1 MNRLT
6 DLEIN
11 CAVRKVLVRHW
22 IDLGKISIRTIAGVT
37 TLSGA
42 LDKLPKV
49 DVPLTSSSVGEI
61 IAEIRRAPS
70 VKRVQTV
77 LSNWTELDR
86 MWKPVA
92 SKTGDISLQARKLP
106 AAYAPL
112 DLTEEWLEINQ
123 KNQ

>member
-61 IAEIRRAPS
+61 IAEIRRAPA
-70 VKRVQTV
+70 VKRVQAV

-92 SKTGDISLQARKLP
+92 SKTVDISLQAGKLP
-106 AAYAPL
+106 AASAPL
-112 DLTEEWLEINQ
+112 DLTEEWIEINQ
-123 KNQ
+123 KNR

>member
-106 AAYAPL
+106 AASAPL

>member
-1 MNRLT
+1 MNKLT

-22 IDLGKISIRTIAGVT
+22 IDLGRISVRTSAGVI

-42 LDKLPKV
+42 LDKLPNV
-49 DVPLTSSSVGEI
+49 DAPLTSSSVEEM
-61 IAEIRRAPS
+61 IAEIRRVFS
-70 VKRVQTV
+70 VRRIQPV
-77 LSNWTELDR
+77 LSNWTELDG

-92 SKTGDISLQARKLP
+92 SKTADISLQARKPP
-106 AAYAPL
+106 AASAPL
-112 DLTEEWLEINQ
+112 DLTEEWIEINQ

>member
-22 IDLGKISIRTIAGVT
+22 IDLGRISIRTSAGVT

-49 DVPLTSSSVGEI
+49 DAPLTSSSVGEI
-61 IAEIRRAPS
+61 IAEIKRASS
-70 VKRVQTV
+70 VKRVQAV
-77 LSNWTELDR
+77 LSNWTEMDG
-86 MWKPVA
+86 MWRPAA
-92 SKTGDISLQARKLP
+92 SKTVDISLQARKL
-106 AAYAPL
+106 APESAPH
-112 DLTEEWLEINQ
+112 DLTQEWTEINQ
-123 KNQ
+123 SQ